1 MSDKTKT
8 CKAASAGEYPY
19 VGMSSRD
26 AAQALGVSSTAVL
39 QHRRRK
45 CRCFQGRL
53 AATPNPNK
61 GLLVVLEG
69 IDGSGK
75 STQMAFLEQ
84 ALMQTHNVSCFREP
98 SDRSVL
104 SKGSKAW
111 DDDHLA
117 VVKEVRTALNNGNVV
132 IVDRWRPYSGKA
144 YQGRPLRASDNKIH
158 PDVVLWIDLPVK
170 EALKRAS
177 DGDVFEAADAAEWV
191 KRRDAYRKMADA
203 SERWRR
209 IEGAQ
214 TIAKVHLDC
223 LEAVKPLLGQTPT
236 ATTSAN
242 QTPVK
247 VEYDSSDA
255 TMSFDGLVLDSP
267 LAPKAT
273 SEDGAF
279 AKLFELAR
287 LDPKEFEL
295 VNDTFRMSVWES
307 GQEVKY
313 AYRGSF
319 RKKSPI
325 ELDDVELE
333 RLSARARTSRVAEP
347 GPHVFDDQYKT
358 RVLVVS
364 DMQIGKVDS
373 RGGLREFLTRV
384 SDLCAHI
391 EALPFVHSTL
401 VLDPGDLIE
410 GFQNTASQPH
420 TNDLSHP
427 AMLKTARSVLTDVV
441 EAARASTLPDGGVT
455 VATVPSNHSAWRQGK
470 GYLGKPGDDYGLDV
484 HRAVQSVF
492 EYAEVDDVEWVFPET
507 DYEESLALSVP
518 SSPDIKIGLVH
529 GHQSRAGKF
538 NDWWKGQALGSK
550 PLAGCHYAVSG
561 HYHSFVFEPAGWL
574 DGRERYHIQAPP
586 MDNGSAWWENLSGE
600 QSRPGIVHFLI
611 DESGDFSDLRLIVQP

>member
-1 MSDKTKT
+1 
-8 CKAASAGEYPY
+8 
-19 VGMSSRD
+19 MSSRD
-26 AAQALGVSSTAVL
+26 AAQALDVSSTAVL

-45 CRCFQGRL
+45 CRCFHGQP
-53 AATPNPNK
+53 AAQPNLNT

-84 ALMQTHNVSCFREP
+84 ALLPKRNVVCLREP

-111 DDDHLA
+111 DEDHSA
-117 VVKEVRTALNNGNVV
+117 VVNAAREALGRGDVV

-144 YQGRPLRASDNKIH
+144 YQGRASKASDNKLQ

-177 DGDVFEAADAAEWV
+177 DGDVFESADADEWV
-191 KRRDAYRKMADA
+191 KRREAYRKMANA

-209 IEGAQ
+209 IDGNQ
-214 TIAKVHLDC
+214 TIAKVHKDC
-223 LEAVKPLLGQTPT
+223 LRAVEALLLDQNDLSAHGNPTPI
-236 ATTSAN
+236 
-242 QTPVK
+242 K
-247 VEYDSSDA
+247 VEYDAADA

-267 LAPKAT
+267 LAPRPQA
-273 SEDGAF
+273 EDGAF

-287 LDPKEFEL
+287 LDPEKFEL
-295 VNDTFRMSVWES
+295 VSDTFRMSVWES
-307 GQEVKY
+307 GNEVKY

-325 ELDDVELE
+325 ELDDDELE
-333 RLSARARTSRVAEP
+333 RLSARARTTRVASP
-347 GPHVFDDQYKT
+347 GPHAFDAQYTT

-373 RGGLREFLTRV
+373 RGGLEEFLTRV
-384 SDLCAHI
+384 ADLCAQI
-391 EALPFVHSTL
+391 EALPFVGDTI

-410 GFQNTASQPH
+410 GFQNTSSQPH

-427 AMLKTARSVLTDVV
+427 AMLKIARSVLTDVV
-441 EAARASTLPDGGVT
+441 EAARASTLPDGSVT

-470 GYLGKPGDDYGLDV
+470 GYLGRPGDDYGLDV

-492 EYAEVDDVEWVFPET
+492 EYAGVDDVEWVFPET
-507 DYEESLALSVP
+507 EYEESLALSVP
-518 SSPDIKIGLVH
+518 ASPGIKIGLVH
-529 GHQSRAGKF
+529 GHQSRSGKF

-600 QSRPGIVHFLI
+600 QSRPGIVHFLV
-611 DESGDFSDLRLIVQP
+611 DGKGDFSDLRLIVQP

>member
-1 MSDKTKT
+1 
-8 CKAASAGEYPY
+8 
-19 VGMSSRD
+19 MSSRD

-39 QHRRRK
+39 QHRRRN
-45 CRCFQGRL
+45 CRCFQVQPT
-53 AATPNPNK
+53 ATQTNK

-84 ALMQTHNVSCFREP
+84 TLMQTHTVSCFREP

-104 SKGSKAW
+104 YKGSKVW

-117 VVKEVRTALNNGNVV
+117 VVQEVRTALNNGHVV

-144 YQGRPLRASDNKIH
+144 YQGRPFRASDNKLQ

-170 EALKRAS
+170 DALKRAS
-177 DGDVFEAADAAEWV
+177 DEDVFEAADSDEWV

-203 SERWRR
+203 SKRWHR

-223 LEAVKPLLGQTPT
+223 LAVVEPLLPSAPANQTT
-236 ATTSAN
+236 MN

-247 VEYDSSDA
+247 VEYDASDA
-255 TMSFDGLVLDSP
+255 TMSFDGLVLNSP

-287 LDPKEFEL
+287 LDPQEFEL

-307 GQEVKY
+307 GPEVKY

-325 ELDDVELE
+325 ELDDAELE
-333 RLSARARTSRVAEP
+333 RLSARARTGRSAGP
-347 GPHVFDDQYKT
+347 GPHRFDEQYKT

-373 RGGLREFLTRV
+373 RGGLEEFLMRV
-384 SDLCAHI
+384 SDVCAQI

-410 GFQNTASQPH
+410 GFQNTSSQAH

-427 AMLKTARSVLTDVV
+427 AMLRIARSVLTDVV
-441 EAARASTLPDGGVT
+441 EAARASTLPDGGVI

-470 GYLGKPGDDYGLDV
+470 GYLGNPGDDYGLDV

-492 EYAEVDDVEWVFPET
+492 EYAEVDDVMWVFPGRE
-507 DYEESLALSVP
+507 YEESLSLPVP
-518 SSPDIKIGLVH
+518 VAPAIKLGLVH

-611 DESGDFSDLRLIVQP
+611 DEQGDFSDLRLIVQS

>member
-1 MSDKTKT
+1 MKSPY
-8 CKAASAGEYPY
+8 CKAAHADEPPYAGL
-19 VGMSSRD
+19 SSRD
-26 AAQALGVSSTAVL
+26 AAQALDVSSTAVL

-45 CRCFQGRL
+45 CRCFHGQ
-53 AATPNPNK
+53 AAPAPADRNN

-84 ALMQTHNVSCFREP
+84 ALTAEHNVSCFREP
-98 SDRSVL
+98 SDRSVIA
-104 SKGSKAW
+104 KGSKAW
-111 DDDHLA
+111 DEDHLQVVQA
-117 VVKEVRTALNNGNVV
+117 VREALNRGDVV

-144 YQGRPLRASDNKIH
+144 YQGRPFKPSDHKLQ

-177 DGDVFEAADAAEWV
+177 DRDVFESADADEWV
-191 KRRDAYRKMADA
+191 RRREAYRKMANA
-203 SERWRR
+203 SERWHR
-209 IEGAQ
+209 IEGNQ

-223 LEAVKPLLGQTPT
+223 LEAVKHSLTAAPAQT
-236 ATTSAN
+236 
-242 QTPVK
+242 TPVR
-247 VEYDSSDA
+247 VEYDSSDS

-267 LAPKAT
+267 LAPRPQAD
-273 SEDGAF
+273 DGAF

-287 LDPKEFEL
+287 LDPEKFEL
-295 VNDTFRMSVWES
+295 VSDTFRMSVWES

-325 ELDDVELE
+325 ELDDAELE
-333 RLSARARTSRVAEP
+333 RLSARARAPRIRKG
-347 GPHVFDDQYKT
+347 GPVSNDKT

-373 RGGLREFLTRV
+373 RGGLEAFLTRV
-384 SDLCAHI
+384 SAMCAQI
-391 EALPFVHSTL
+391 EALPLVQDTI

-410 GFQNTASQPH
+410 GFQNTSSQPH

-427 AMLKTARSVLTDVV
+427 AMLRVARSVLTDVV
-441 EAARASTLPDGGVT
+441 EAARASTAPTGDVT

-507 DYEESLALSVP
+507 EYEESLAVP
-518 SSPDIKIGLVH
+518 VPANPDIKVGLVH
-529 GHQSRAGKF
+529 GHQSRSGKF

-574 DGRERYHIQAPP
+574 DGRERYHVQAPP
-586 MDNGSAWWENLSGE
+586 MDNGSAWWENISGE

-611 DESGDFSDLRLIVQP
+611 DEQGDFSDLRLIVQP

>member
-1 MSDKTKT
+1 M
-8 CKAASAGEYPY
+8 
-19 VGMSSRD
+19 
-26 AAQALGVSSTAVL
+26 
-39 QHRRRK
+39 
-45 CRCFQGRL
+45 
-53 AATPNPNK
+53 
-61 GLLVVLEG
+61 VVLEG

-84 ALMQTHNVSCFREP
+84 ALMSKRNVVCLREP

-111 DDDHLA
+111 DEDHLG
-117 VVKEVRTALNNGNVV
+117 VVREARAALQRGDVV

-144 YQGRPLRASDNKIH
+144 YQGRAFKASDNKLQ

-177 DGDVFEAADAAEWV
+177 DGDVFESADADEWV
-191 KRRDAYRKMADA
+191 RRREAYRKMANG
-203 SERWRR
+203 SERWHR
-209 IEGAQ
+209 IEGNQ
-214 TIAKVHLDC
+214 TIAKVHQEC
-223 LEAVKPLLGQTPT
+223 LQSVEALLP
-236 ATTSAN
+236 ATTTQPLA
-242 QTPVK
+242 QTAPVK
-247 VEYDSSDA
+247 VEYDASDA

-267 LAPKAT
+267 LAPSPQA
-273 SEDGAF
+273 EDGAF

-287 LDPKEFEL
+287 LDPEKFEL
-295 VNDTFRMSVWES
+295 VSDTFRMSVWES
-307 GQEVKY
+307 GSEVKY

-319 RKKSPI
+319 RRKSPI
-325 ELDDVELE
+325 ELDDDELE
-333 RLSARARTSRVAEP
+333 RLSARARTTRVASP
-347 GPHVFDDQYKT
+347 GPHAFDEQYKT

-373 RGGLREFLTRV
+373 RGGLEAFLTRV
-384 SDLCAHI
+384 SDLCAQI
-391 EALPFVHSTL
+391 EALPFAGDTI

-410 GFQNTASQPH
+410 GFQNTPGQAH

-427 AMLKTARSVLTDVV
+427 AMLKVARSVLTDVV
-441 EAARASTLPDGGVT
+441 EAARASTLPDGSIT

-492 EYAEVDDVEWVFPET
+492 EYAGVDDVSWVFPKTE
-507 DYEESLALSVP
+507 YEESLAVP
-518 SSPDIKIGLVH
+518 VPANPATKVGLVH
-529 GHQSRAGKF
+529 GHQSRSGKF
-538 NDWWKGQALGSK
+538 NEWWKGQALGSK

-561 HYHSFVFEPAGWL
+561 HYHSFIFEPAGWL

-600 QSRPGIVHFLI
+600 QSRPGIVHFLV
-611 DESGDFSDLRLIVQP
+611 DENGDFSDLRLIVQP

>member
-1 MSDKTKT
+1 MAGVKT
-8 CKAASAGEYPY
+8 CAAARADEPLYA
-19 VGMSSRD
+19 GMSSRD
-26 AAQALGVSSTAVL
+26 AAKALDVSSTAVL

-45 CRCFQGRL
+45 CRCFRGL
-53 AATPNPNK
+53 TDDHDSNK
-61 GLLVVLEG
+61 GVLVVLEG

-84 ALMQTHNVSCFREP
+84 ALLQTHNVSCFREP

-117 VVKEVRTALNNGNVV
+117 VAQAAREALNKGDVV
-132 IVDRWRPYSGKA
+132 LVDRWRPYSGKA
-144 YQGRPLRASDNKIH
+144 YQGRPFKASDDKLQ

-170 EALKRAS
+170 DALKRAS
-177 DGDVFEAADAAEWV
+177 DGDVFEAADADEWV
-191 KRRDAYRKMADA
+191 KRRAAYKALCA
-203 SERWRR
+203 SGKRWHR
-209 IEGAQ
+209 IDGAQ

-223 LEAVKPLLGQTPT
+223 LEAVKPHLGQAQNDRSTVDR
-236 ATTSAN
+236 A
-242 QTPVK
+242 PVK

-279 AKLFELAR
+279 ARLFELAR

-307 GQEVKY
+307 GREVKY

-325 ELDDVELE
+325 ELDDAELE

-347 GPHVFDDQYKT
+347 GPHRFDEQYKT

-373 RGGLREFLTRV
+373 RGGLEGFLTRV
-384 SDLCAHI
+384 ANACAQI
-391 EALPFVHSTL
+391 EALPFVHSTI

-410 GFQNTASQPH
+410 GFQNTAGQPH

-427 AMLKTARSVLTDVV
+427 AMLKVARSVLTDVV

-492 EYAEVDDVEWVFPET
+492 EYAEVDDVQWVFPGTE
-507 DYEESLALSVP
+507 YEESLAVP
-518 SSPDIKIGLVH
+518 VPIAPDIKVGLVH

-538 NDWWKGQALGSK
+538 NDWWRGQALGSK
-550 PLAGCHYAVSG
+550 PLADCHYAVSG

-611 DESGDFSDLRLIVQP
+611 DEKGDFSELRLIVQP

>member
-1 MSDKTKT
+1 MTA
-8 CKAASAGEYPY
+8 CVASRADEPPY
-19 VGMSSRD
+19 AGMSSRD
-26 AAQALGVSSTAVL
+26 AAQALDVSSTAVL

-45 CRCFQGRL
+45 CRCFRGQPASGPACRGKL
-53 AATPNPNK
+53 I
-61 GLLVVLEG
+61 VLEG

-84 ALMQTHNVSCFREP
+84 ALMQTHNVTCLKEP

-104 SKGSKAW
+104 STGPEAW
-111 DDDHLA
+111 DEDHLS
-117 VVKEVRTALNNGNVV
+117 VVQGARAALGRGDVV

-144 YQGRPLRASDNKIH
+144 YQGRPFKASDNKIQ
-158 PDVVLWIDLPVK
+158 PDAVLWIDLPVK
-170 EALKRAS
+170 DALKRAS
-177 DGDVFEAADAAEWV
+177 DGDVFEAADADEWV
-191 KRRDAYRKMADA
+191 KRREAYRKMAA
-203 SERWRR
+203 SSDRWHR
-209 IEGAQ
+209 IDGSQ
-214 TIAKVHLDC
+214 TIAGVHLAC
-223 LEAVKPLLGQTPT
+223 LEAVKPLLNAQESGD
-236 ATTSAN
+236 SA
-242 QTPVK
+242 PVR

-255 TMSFDGLVLDSP
+255 TMSFDGLVLGSP
-267 LAPKAT
+267 IAPKAT

-287 LDPKEFEL
+287 LDPADFEL

-307 GQEVKY
+307 GSEVKY

-325 ELDDVELE
+325 ELSPDELE
-333 RLSARARTSRVAEP
+333 RLSARARSPQKAKRVADA
-347 GPHVFDDQYKT
+347 GKNT

-373 RGGLREFLTRV
+373 RGGLEEFLERV
-384 SDLCAHI
+384 ADLCAEI
-391 EALPFVHSTL
+391 EALPPAGATL

-410 GFQNTASQPH
+410 GFQNTSSQAH

-427 AMLKTARSVLTDVV
+427 AMLRVARSVLMDVA
-441 EAARASTLPDGGVT
+441 EAARASTALDGSVT

-492 EYAEVDDVEWVFPET
+492 EYAGVDDVSWVYPDTE
-507 DYEESLALSVP
+507 YEESLAVP
-518 SSPDIKIGLVH
+518 VPVNPAIKVGLVH
-529 GHQSRAGKF
+529 GHQTRSGKF
-538 NDWWKGQALGSK
+538 NDWWKGQALGSR
-550 PLAGCHYAVSG
+550 PLADCHYAVSG

-586 MDNGSAWWENLSGE
+586 MDNGSAWWENISGE
-600 QSRPGIVHFLI
+600 QSRPGVVHFLI
-611 DESGDFSDLRLIVQP
+611 DEKGDFSDLRLIVQP

>member
-1 MSDKTKT
+1 
-8 CKAASAGEYPY
+8 
-19 VGMSSRD
+19 MSSRD
-26 AAQALGVSSTAVL
+26 AAQALDVSSTAVL

-45 CRCFQGRL
+45 CRCFANGQPLQTQPKGRL
-53 AATPNPNK
+53 I
-61 GLLVVLEG
+61 VLEG

-75 STQMAFLEQ
+75 STQMAFLKQ
-84 ALMQTHNVSCFREP
+84 ALGQTHNVSCFREP

-104 SKGSKAW
+104 SKGSQAW
-111 DDDHLA
+111 DEDHLS
-117 VVKEVRTALNNGNVV
+117 VVQEARAALSRGDVV
-132 IVDRWRPYSGKA
+132 LVDRWRPYSGRA
-144 YQGRPLRASDNKIH
+144 YQGRAFDPSDNKFQ
-158 PDVVLWIDLPVK
+158 PDVVLWIDIPVRI
-170 EALKRAS
+170 ALKRAS
-177 DGDVFEAADAAEWV
+177 DGDVFEMADADEWV
-191 KRRDAYRKMADA
+191 KRREEYHKMAKSSD
-203 SERWRR
+203 RWHR
-209 IEGAQ
+209 IDGAQ

-223 LEAVKPLLGQTPT
+223 LEVVEPLLGPTPT
-236 ATTSAN
+236 ATASAN

-287 LDPKEFEL
+287 LDPAEFEL

-333 RLSARARTSRVAEP
+333 RLSARARTTREAGP
-347 GPHVFDDQYKT
+347 GPHRFDEQYKT

-373 RGGLREFLTRV
+373 RGGLEEFLTRV
-384 SDLCAHI
+384 SDMCAQI
-391 EALPFVHSTL
+391 EALPFVHSTII
-401 VLDPGDLIE
+401 LDPGDLIE
-410 GFQNTASQPH
+410 GFQNTSSQAH

-427 AMLKTARSVLTDVV
+427 AMLKIARSVLTDVV
-441 EAARASTLPDGGVT
+441 EAARASTLPDGVVT

-492 EYAEVDDVEWVFPET
+492 EYAEVDDVEWVFPDTE
-507 DYEESLALSVP
+507 YEESLSLPVP
-518 SSPDIKIGLVH
+518 VSPNTRVGLVH
-529 GHQSRAGKF
+529 GHQARSGKF
-538 NDWWKGQALGSK
+538 NNWWKGQALGSK
-550 PLAGCHYAVSG
+550 PLADCHYAVSG
-561 HYHSFVFEPAGWL
+561 HYHSFVFESAGWL

-600 QSRPGIVHFLI
+600 QSRPGIVHFLV
-611 DESGDFSDLRLIVQP
+611 DEQGDFSDLRLIVQP